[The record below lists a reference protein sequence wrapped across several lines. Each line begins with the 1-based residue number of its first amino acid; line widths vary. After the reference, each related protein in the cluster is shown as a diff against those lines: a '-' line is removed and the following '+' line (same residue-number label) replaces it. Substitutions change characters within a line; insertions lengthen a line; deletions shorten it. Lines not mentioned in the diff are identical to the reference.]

1 MERMKTVNTSGKR
14 KRSVARATIR
24 EGTGIVRVNK
34 VPLSVF
40 NPKIARLKIIEPM
53 LLAGELAGKVDIDIN
68 VNGGGYN
75 SQAEASRV
83 ALANA
88 MVEFSKSTKLKEVF
102 LEYDRNFLVSDVRY
116 KETHKPNRH
125 GKARSKVQKNYK

>member
-75 SQAEASRV
+75 SQA
-83 ALANA
+83 
-88 MVEFSKSTKLKEVF
+88 
-102 LEYDRNFLVSDVRY
+102 
-116 KETHKPNRH
+116 
-125 GKARSKVQKNYK
+125 

>member
-1 MERMKTVNTSGKR
+1 MKTVNTSGQR

-24 EGTGIVRVNK
+24 EGTGMVRVNK

-53 LLAGELAGKVDIDIN
+53 LLAGDLAGKVDIDIN

-125 GKARSKVQKNYK
+125 GKARSKVQKSYR

>member
-1 MERMKTVNTSGKR
+1 MERMKTVNTSGQR

-24 EGTGIVRVNK
+24 EGTGMVRVNK

-53 LLAGELAGKVDIDIN
+53 LLAGDLAGKVDIDIN

-125 GKARSKVQKNYK
+125 GKARSKVQKSYR